1 MIEIRFHGRGGQG
14 AVIASKILSLA
25 LFNEGRYVQSFPIFG
40 IERRGAPVAAFVR
53 IDDEPI
59 RLRTCVYEPDYVIVL
74 HSTLI
79 ESVDV
84 TEGLEK
90 GNLILINTHKKPEDY
105 LQFSS
110 FGVATVDAS
119 SIAYSHG
126 LGNPSSPIVNTAI
139 LGAFLR
145 ITEIVPFKSLEKAI
159 AEEILVNTE
168 KNILA
173 AKDAYKMCRF
183 ELKENLKE
191 VAISGRKL

>member
-25 LFNEGRYVQSFPIFG
+25 LFNEGKYVQSFPIFG

-53 IDDEPI
+53 IDNEPI
-59 RLRTCVYEPDYVIVL
+59 RLRTCVYKPDYVVVL

-79 ESVDV
+79 ESVDI
-84 TEGLEK
+84 TEGLKK
-90 GNLILINTHKKPEDY
+90 GNIILINTSKSPKDY
-105 LQFSS
+105 PGLSS
-110 FGVATVDAS
+110 FNVATVDAS

-139 LGAFLR
+139 LGAFLK
-145 ITEIVPFKSLEKAI
+145 ISELVSFKSLEKAI
-159 AEEILVNTE
+159 GEEILVNTE

-173 AKDAYKMCRF
+173 ARDAYKMCRVGF
-183 ELKENLKE
+183 KNNLKE
-191 VAISGRKL
+191 KAALSK

>member
-25 LFNEGRYVQSFPIFG
+25 LFNEGKYVQSFPIFG

-84 TEGLEK
+84 TEGLK
-90 GNLILINTHKKPEDY
+90 KRKVILINTHKGPESY
-105 LQFSS
+105 PKFSS
-110 FGVATVDAS
+110 FKVATVDAS
-119 SIAYSHG
+119 SIAFSHG

-139 LGAFLR
+139 LGAFLKVN
-145 ITEIVPFKSLEKAI
+145 EIVSFKSLEEAI
-159 AEEILVNTE
+159 AEEIQINTE

-173 AKDAYKMCRF
+173 ARDAYKMCKIGF
-183 ELKENLKE
+183 KENLKE
-191 VAISGRKL
+191 MAGVSK

>member
-14 AVIASKILSLA
+14 AVVASKILSLA
-25 LFNEGRYVQSFPIFG
+25 LFNEGRHVQSFPIFG
-40 IERRGAPVAAFVR
+40 IERRGAPVAAFIR

-59 RLRTCVYEPDYVIVL
+59 RLRTCVYEPDYVVVL

-90 GNLILINTHKKPEDY
+90 GGMILINTHKKPDDY
-105 LQFSS
+105 PQLSS
-110 FGVATVDAS
+110 FSVATVDAS

-139 LGAFLR
+139 LGAFLK

-173 AKDAYKMCRF
+173 ARDAYKMCRF
-183 ELKENLKE
+183 ELKENLKRE
-191 VAISGRKL
+191 KAVLIK

>member
-25 LFNEGRYVQSFPIFG
+25 LFNEGKYVQSFPIFG

-53 IDDEPI
+53 IDEEPI
-59 RLRTCVYEPDYVIVL
+59 RLRTCVYNPEYVVVL

-84 TEGLEK
+84 SAGLKK
-90 GNLILINTHKKPEDY
+90 GGIILINTHKSPEIY
-105 LQFSS
+105 SGLSAFKI
-110 FGVATVDAS
+110 ATVDAS

-126 LGNPSSPIVNTAI
+126 LGSPSSPIVNTAI
-139 LGAFLR
+139 LGAFLK
-145 ITEIVPFKSLEKAI
+145 ITEIVPFSSLEKAI
-159 AEEILVNTE
+159 KEELPVNSE

-173 AKDAYKMCRF
+173 ARDAYEMCKF
-183 ELKENLKE
+183 DFKEKSEKE
-191 VAISGRKL
+191 VTA